1 MYLEGLAHSL
11 KSWNSTDVFGDLAIP
26 LEALGWNPWVV
37 IHIQWIHCLFLVCD
51 DISSTRIFPVTCWR
65 CEEGTL
71 FYLPSYICH
80 SQMTNSFYVVSCIH
94 TMMTVHFEPVHHD
107 LQFFFFVSCEKK
119 QLYRCACCAVL
130 CTHSFPLLQ
139 IKKVVHCFFH
149 RTLHAGGTRRYQ
161 KNDVGS
167 TIQVSSD
174 KDDSR
179 ARVRP
184 LTAVIDHVHV
194 SRV

>member
-71 FYLPSYICH
+71 FCLPSYICH

-107 LQFFFFVSCEKK
+107 LQFFF
-119 QLYRCACCAVL
+119 LYRVRKSNCTGAHVAQCYVLTVSPCYRSKRLYTASSTARCMQAGLGDTKKTMSAVQFRFL
-130 CTHSFPLLQ
+130 P
-139 IKKVVHCFFH
+139 
-149 RTLHAGGTRRYQ
+149 TRMIHER
-161 KNDVGS
+161 GS
-167 TIQVSSD
+167 D
-174 KDDSR
+174 
-179 ARVRP
+179 
-184 LTAVIDHVHV
+184 L
-194 SRV
+194 